1 MKNCFAIRAEDP
13 HIFEQRSPLTPDQV
27 QMLIQ
32 HNDLNVIVEPSDKR
46 FFKDDEFRAAGA
58 VVTADTTDANLIL
71 GVKEIPVGD
80 LPVDKACVFFSHTIK
95 GQAYNMPLLQAV
107 LDRRVTLI
115 DYEKI
120 ADGDGRRLVF
130 FGPFAGLAGAIDAL
144 WILGRRLEYEGIS
157 NPFSQIRQALEY
169 GSLAEAK
176 SAVKAAGEWIRDNG
190 LPETGKPWVIAMTG
204 NGTVARGAGEI
215 IDLLPVTHISPAE
228 FKQLQA
234 NNALDLQR
242 LYKVV
247 IDCDHFVKPID
258 PDASFE
264 WQDYFQYPEKYQADF
279 EGYLPDITLLINCIY
294 WDVRYPKLVT
304 CQDLKRL
311 FADNQSSGLKV
322 IADITCDIGGSIE
335 CNQRATSSANPC
347 YVYDPETGVASDGVS
362 GKGPVILAV
371 DKLPTELPAEASAFF
386 GQALMPW
393 LSEMTQV
400 DYSQPFEKLLLPAE
414 IKKAV
419 IAHHGSLTPDY
430 QYLQRHLD

>member
-1 MKNCFAIRAEDP
+1 MKNCFAIRAENP
-13 HIFEQRSPLTPDQV
+13 RIFEQRSPLTPDQV
-27 QMLIQ
+27 QTLIQ
-32 HNDLNVIVEPSDKR
+32 NNGLKVIVESSDKR

-58 VVTADTTDANLIL
+58 VVSTDTTDANLIL
-71 GVKEIPVGD
+71 GVKEIPIED

-95 GQAYNMPLLQAV
+95 GQTYNMPLLQAV

-120 ADGDGRRLVF
+120 ADSQGRRLVF

-144 WILGRRLEYEGIS
+144 WILGRRLQDEGIP

-169 GSLAEAK
+169 GSLQEAK
-176 SAVKAAGEWIRDNG
+176 SAVEAAGEWIRNNG
-190 LPETGKPWVIAMTG
+190 LPETGKPWVIAVTG

-215 IDLLPVTHISPAE
+215 IDLLPVTHISAPE

-234 NNALDLQR
+234 GNSFDLQR

-247 IDCDHFVKPID
+247 IDCDHFVKPVD
-258 PDASFE
+258 PDTQFE
-264 WQDYFQYPEKYQADF
+264 WQDYFQHPEKYQADF

-311 FADNQSSGLKV
+311 FADSKSSGLKV

-347 YVYDPETGVASDGVS
+347 YVYNPETGETSDGVS
-362 GKGPVILAV
+362 GAGPVILAV
-371 DKLPTELPAEASAFF
+371 DKLPTELPVEASAFF

-393 LSEMTQV
+393 LPEMTQA
-400 DYSQPFEKLLLPAE
+400 DYSQSFEALQLPAE

-430 QYLQRHLD
+430 QYLQGYLD